1 MRIGTVVFATAAL
14 ALLPAAGSAQG
25 ASEAAGDPAA
35 REIIATMQRKQLLR
49 NAGVQA
55 YATLSRTL
63 LVPGAAGIAGV
74 LMAKVDDEV
83 GFRMVPLNEANHA
96 FERGL
101 GYDPQIKERM
111 GDFYGDAWEALVTG
125 TLQNQ
130 PPHIVEGIYGL
141 GTSYFRNAGSQ
152 REVIKGF
159 RESRAAAMEAAR
171 DFNELANLLSLEA
184 LQQTSEGPAWRLGVA
199 GLNRQLSGGFV
210 LQEVRLW
217 VDTAAHVPLRLTMVG
232 DLRSDKGATRRVT
245 IQKDTWDY
253 VEVGTLYEPSFV
265 RLTLTGLL
273 GPKEMAE
280 LREAKGKLDEF
291 KKRLAEMPAGQRKQ
305 MEALV
310 GPQIR
315 KLEAMAAGGDID
327 VTHLLIYWESKDPK
341 TWGLDAL
348 AAAFEY
354 AVGTWAKAAAIA
366 PTPLTVQ

>member
-1 MRIGTVVFATAAL
+1 MRKGTLVVATAAL
-14 ALLPAAGSAQG
+14 ALLPAALSAQG
-25 ASEAAGDPAA
+25 AAAEGDAAA
-35 REIIATMQRKQLLR
+35 REIIETMQRKQQRR
-49 NAGVQA
+49 NAGVQL

-63 LVPGAAGIAGV
+63 LTPGAAGIAGV
-74 LMAKVDDEV
+74 LMAKVNDEV
-83 GFRMVPLNEANHA
+83 GFRMVPLNEVNAA
-96 FERGL
+96 FERSV
-101 GYDPQIKERM
+101 GYDARDKERV
-111 GDFYGDAWEALVTG
+111 GNFYGDAWEALVTG

-141 GTSYFRNAGSQ
+141 GTSYFRNAGSIK
-152 REVIKGF
+152 EVNKSI
-159 RESRAAAMEAAR
+159 RESRVAAEEAAR
-171 DFNELANLLSLEA
+171 DFNELAGLLSLEG

-217 VDTAAHVPLRLTMVG
+217 IDTAAHVPLRLRMVG
-232 DLRSDKGATRRVT
+232 DLRSDKGETRRVT

-253 VEVGTLYEPSFV
+253 VGVGTLYEPSFI

-273 GPKEMAE
+273 GPKEMAD

-291 KKRLAEMPAGQRKQ
+291 KKRLAEMPDGQRKR

-315 KLEAMAAGGDID
+315 KLEQMAASGDID
-327 VTHLLIYWESKDPK
+327 VTHLLIYWESKDLK

-348 AAAFEY
+348 AKAFEY

-366 PTPLTVQ
+366 PTPLTVD